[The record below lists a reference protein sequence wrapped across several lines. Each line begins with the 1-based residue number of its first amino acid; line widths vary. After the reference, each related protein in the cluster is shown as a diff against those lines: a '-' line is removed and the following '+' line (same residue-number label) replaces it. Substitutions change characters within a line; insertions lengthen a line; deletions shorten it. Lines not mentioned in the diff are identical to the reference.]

1 MSEWVREGG
10 KTKKGRKKERSGRI
24 THCLCAVTALF
35 TAQSQLQLI
44 CKPSVN
50 MKARL
55 PETQDWGFGFNYSL
69 LLKMLQ
75 LFIMVILIFLCMCLW
90 VCTRVFVR
98 RRVCTLLWWA
108 AGLLT
113 SVLWESDIPIDLHLP
128 WEVCVCLCVCV
139 HVCAHL
145 CFPLTAYCRAEF
157 DLFLCNS
164 ATARGQIELQHSSLI
179 QAHSRS
185 FSGC

>member
-1 MSEWVREGG
+1 MRVEKQKREE
-10 KTKKGRKKERSGRI
+10 KKERSGRI
-24 THCLCAVTALF
+24 THCLCLCAVTALF

-113 SVLWESDIPIDLHLP
+113 PVLRESDIPIDLHLP
-128 WEVCVCLCVCV
+128 WEVCLCVCV
-139 HVCAHL
+139 HTCVPTSASLWLHTVEQNSICFCATV
-145 CFPLTAYCRAEF
+145 PLPGDKLNCNVHVLFRHTADPSVEVK
-157 DLFLCNS
+157 
-164 ATARGQIELQHSSLI
+164 LI
-179 QAHSRS
+179 
-185 FSGC
+185 